1 MTFNLSGR
9 NKQRER
15 ANSET
20 SIQKSTSDTNT
31 MRSHHLLQVDEE
43 LSMARSTY
51 DLKIIE
57 MLIKSANTDEKKV
70 LDALYFWTKVKSIFF
85 WMPCFGRVIRN
96 VSSQK
101 LSKSTVLDNFFGH
114 GKERPYTFLKEG
126 VYIIC
131 DVIW

>member
-1 MTFNLSGR
+1 MTSNLSGR

-20 SIQKSTSDTNT
+20 TIQKSTSDTNT

-70 LDALYFWTKVKSIFF
+70 
-85 WMPCFGRVIRN
+85 N
-96 VSSQK
+96 
-101 LSKSTVLDNFFGH
+101 
-114 GKERPYTFLKEG
+114 
-126 VYIIC
+126 
-131 DVIW
+131 

>member
-96 VSSQK
+96 VVIASSIPCK
-101 LSKSTVLDNFFGH
+101 PELARCCSSMLVLFLSQRVSVD
-114 GKERPYTFLKEG
+114 
-126 VYIIC
+126 
-131 DVIW
+131 